1 MGRLNWNH
9 ASRPRWNRPW
19 VAVGG
24 IALAACLHALWWR
37 DVLLTQRNEIV
48 EQAEHL
54 SHQAAVPKHSA
65 APPSPTALDRVFAE
79 LRYPWTD
86 MLDSLGAA
94 TQPGVNLLTLEPDVD
109 IRHVR
114 IGGVANRTQDVLD
127 LITVLQENPAWSSVR
142 LVSQTRNADASPT
155 PAQDSVPPL
164 PNFPPLPGLSGALS
178 STLSFTLSAD
188 WRRP

>member
-9 ASRPRWNRPW
+9 ASRSRWNRPW

-37 DVLLTQRNEIV
+37 DLLLTQRNEIV
-48 EQAEHL
+48 EQAQHL
-54 SHQAAVPKHSA
+54 SNQAAVPTRSA
-65 APPSPTALDRVFAE
+65 ALPSPAALDRVFAE
-79 LRYPWTD
+79 MRYPWTD

-127 LITVLQENPAWSSVR
+127 LITVLQESPAWSSVR
-142 LVSQTRNADASPT
+142 LVSQTRNADASQT
-155 PAQDSVPPL
+155 PAQGSVPPL
-164 PNFPPLPGLSGALS
+164 PNLPGLSGTLS
-178 STLSFTLSAD
+178 STLSFTLSAA
-188 WRRP
+188 WR